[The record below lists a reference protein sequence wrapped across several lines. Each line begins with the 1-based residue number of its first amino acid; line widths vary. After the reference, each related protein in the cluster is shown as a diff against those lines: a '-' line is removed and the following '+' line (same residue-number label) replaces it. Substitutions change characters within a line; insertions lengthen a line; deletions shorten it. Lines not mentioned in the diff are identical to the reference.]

1 MTDEDQIEEEYEL
14 IQNEDNTW
22 AYLYD
27 GEVIYDDIP
36 NDIIRSGGENT
47 ADYIIEQN
55 REQRKK
61 DRLSIIPPI
70 PDGEPSPVR
79 GVAPPY
85 RMPIEQID
93 RPVPSDPSSVGIAP
107 SDYEMD
113 SSAGAHFRFDPTTLP
128 DLGKDLVRIGVRA
141 ATNIGKTG
149 VDISEAARYVSKF
162 TLPERIKN
170 ERGLALQRRDQDERA
185 WFGATPEERIKIEKE
200 AVRRTAQLAA
210 DAIPGIDISDLYA
223 EGKILYP
230 ETVPGMVAELGAWV
244 FIYSKAL
251 KLKALQEL
259 PNLYRY
265 IVAAEATELV
275 MIDPKVEVDEE
286 GQESG
291 GNFFSMIEQSLIE
304 STSPGVIAL
313 KYGFSSNA
321 PITTKVIGEVVDF
334 LSVDPDDSRSMQRMK
349 QFSGDAIFMGAFLD
363 ILGDNILGQ
372 KAIERFDRSLSAL
385 TRNEVGELISD
396 ELQEA
401 RFLLWLSKQAD
412 ADEWL
417 KLPVYETNAAVRQ
430 VIDQSQEGA
439 RGSLRRTF
447 QVFTQQRGYL
457 TETAKNIFDSS
468 VHAQRATVGK
478 AENVVRNLQHEMRVI
493 LDNPSIADKNIAE
506 RVQEV
511 LTTDIDFPKNRENWT
526 QFLEDVFDIPEDL
539 ATHVIRSREMIDD
552 LSRRLTHLDFID
564 QGVKDVIEEN
574 IGSYLRRS
582 YRLFEDA
589 GWQPS
594 QAIRTDAEDFIRFQ
608 ILESTGGN
616 IDDALLETR
625 VQDLM
630 REILETDDIFQFA
643 DSSRRLNIEILR
655 GKKDIPPEIR
665 ALMGEIEEPAENI
678 MLTISKMSKL
688 YEVGRFHTNMYDLGK
703 GKYIFDDNMPR
714 DNSIFNTRM
723 NMPGSPLDGKWTTP
737 ETAAAIKNNF
747 VWNPGEFLDNVLV
760 QNFASAKGFSQQ
772 QKTVGSVSTQARN
785 GIGGMQFGPANGM
798 NPFASGNTSR
808 QILWD
813 NAKGLGNKEF
823 EDLYNK
829 FQGLGLINTNTKQ
842 GEFRSLL
849 ETGANST
856 ADDFISN
863 LGKIPVLGEAGRTTM
878 AGANKLY
885 MAVDDFYKING
896 FNVELDTLKRAYPNR
911 ETHPLELLEQEAA
924 RKIKNNFPN
933 YDRVPPAMKATRFL
947 PMGNFISFPAEIWR
961 TSYHIIKEGSREVRS
976 GNPVL
981 MKRGAQRLAGYFG
994 SMTAWGV
1001 VAEMSGNLLGF
1012 TESEIDAINHIS
1024 KTPWNAGTTQ
1034 NIVRVGDKF
1043 YTNDTQF
1050 LNSYHTIRSP
1060 IMQFKEEIERGELYG
1075 EDLDKVLIREFG
1087 NVAVNMLKP
1096 FIEETMLVKALSD
1109 VMYAIDSESGLTPD
1123 GKRLFAEG
1131 EPIETVGG
1139 AIFEY
1144 IIAPFMPGT
1153 FDSAA
1158 DVWNAAWQKPN
1169 RYSGKIE
1176 NVEAELITALM
1187 GIRFK
1192 EVDPAEALRFAYI
1205 EYQNASNNDISSF
1218 PSFVTSPEEVIDAV
1232 RTRQNLRFRDQQKF
1246 YEMYR
1251 AVDLL
1256 LGQSDTFREARGE
1269 KMEDDPSIYD
1279 LRGRHAYSI
1288 LRDLNMPAPEIIR
1301 LAAGRFSPENSFYS
1315 ILRQSLEKQTP
1326 FMTEELEN
1334 KEKLLYDAY
1343 YEMYLYPLDYAPTE
1357 KPNYRLDRGWGA
1369 RQHRLDRER
1378 REEEVREEERR
1389 EEERASGRNFRLK
1402 KGGEVN
1408 IPQAPV
1414 EPDERIDKI
1423 TGIPYNQ
1430 QAGGAFIDEEDR
1442 AGLTSLYTNIFG
1454 AR

>member
-1 MTDEDQIEEEYEL
+1 MADEMA
-14 IQNEDNTW
+14 NATSFTVSEDGKTITITTF
-22 AYLYD
+22 D
-27 GEVIYDDIP
+27 GHVISEIPMDIAR
-36 NDIIRSGGENT
+36 DS
-47 ADYIIEQN
+47 
-55 REQRKK
+55 
-61 DRLSIIPPI
+61 DRLSDHVTDWRVTNQKRLPPTGIQAGMVSYADQPDPPRALDIASSDFEFESSRIAHAQADAAGI
-70 PDGEPSPVR
+70 PDV
-79 GVAPPY
+79 
-85 RMPIEQID
+85 
-93 RPVPSDPSSVGIAP
+93 
-107 SDYEMD
+107 
-113 SSAGAHFRFDPTTLP
+113 
-128 DLGKDLVRIGVRA
+128 GKD
-141 ATNIGKTG
+141 
-149 VDISEAARYVSKF
+149 AARTFLSTSMGVGQLIAEGVKLAV
-162 TLPERIKN
+162 TPPGWHPLLPNPI
-170 ERGLALQRRDQDERA
+170 
-185 WFGATPEERIKIEKE
+185 FPGATEEEKRKIERD
-200 AVRRTAQLAA
+200 ATRRTAEAFAHITPGIEREDVYNEETGKIREPETLAGIGLVLGTYMASYTRILGTKAIQNIPKLFQYILAA
-210 DAIPGIDISDLYA
+210 GVTESIMFD
-223 EGKILYP
+223 P
-230 ETVPGMVAELGAWV
+230 E
-244 FIYSKAL
+244 
-251 KLKALQEL
+251 
-259 PNLYRY
+259 
-265 IVAAEATELV
+265 
-275 MIDPKVEVDEE
+275 VEVDEE

-291 GNFFSMIEQSLIE
+291 GNTFSMLEQYLID
-304 STSPGVIAL
+304 STSPGVVSF
-313 KYGFSSNA
+313 KYGFNTSA
-321 PITTKVIGEVVDF
+321 PILSKAIKSVVQF
-334 LSVDPDDSRSMQRMK
+334 LSTDPDDSRVMQRMK
-349 QFSGDAIFMGAFLD
+349 QIVVDGILLGGILD
-363 ILGDNILGQ
+363 IVGDKLLGQ
-372 KAIERFDRSLSAL
+372 KAIEIFNQPPSTLAR
-385 TRNEVGELISD
+385 GELERAATDILEEAQQLLYISSRLNVDDALLHGPQRLISETD
-396 ELQEA
+396 EG
-401 RFLLWLSKQAD
+401 
-412 ADEWL
+412 
-417 KLPVYETNAAVRQ
+417 VRQ
-430 VIDQSQEGA
+430 VIAQSETGI

-447 QVFTQQRGYL
+447 QAFTQQRGYL
-457 TETAKNIFDSS
+457 TETAKNLFDGS
-468 VHAQRATVGK
+468 VYAQRATAGE
-478 AENVVRNLQHEMRVI
+478 AENVVRKLQHEMRVI

-511 LTTDIDFPKNRENWT
+511 ITTDINFPENRENWA
-526 QFLEDVFDIPEDL
+526 QFLKDDFGIPENL
-539 ATHVIRSREMIDD
+539 APHVIRSREMIDD
-552 LSRRLTHLDFID
+552 LSRRLVHADFLD

-582 YRLFEDA
+582 YRLYEDV
-589 GWQPS
+589 GWKPS
-594 QAIRTDAEDFIRFQ
+594 QAIRTDAEDYIRFQ
-608 ILESTGGN
+608 IIESTGGN

-630 REILETDDIFQFA
+630 NEILETDDIFQFT
-643 DSSRRLNIEILR
+643 DSSRRLNIEILK

-714 DNSIFNTRM
+714 DTSIFNTRM
-723 NMPGSPLDGKWTTP
+723 NMPGSPLDRKWTTP
-737 ETAAAIKNNF
+737 ETAEALKSNF
-747 VWNPGEFLDNVLV
+747 IWNPGNFLDNVLV

-785 GIGGMQFGPANGM
+785 GIGGAQFGLANGM
-798 NPFASGNTSR
+798 NPFADGNTTR

-813 NAKGLGNKEF
+813 NARKLGNKEF

-829 FQGLGLINTNTKQ
+829 YQRLGLINTQ
-842 GEFRSLL
+842 VRLGEFRSLL

-878 AGANKLY
+878 AGAEKLY

-896 FNVELDTLKRAYPNR
+896 FGVELDTLKRAHPNR
-911 ETHPLELLEQEAA
+911 ETYPLELLEQEAA
-924 RKIKNNFPN
+924 RKIKNTFPN
-933 YDRVPPAMKATRFL
+933 YDRVPPGMKATRFL

-994 SMTAWGV
+994 MMTAWGL
-1001 VAEMSGNLLGF
+1001 VAEGSASLLGF
-1012 TESEIDAINHIS
+1012 TESEKDAINHVS

-1096 FIEETMLVKALSD
+1096 FVEETMLVKALSD
-1109 VMYAIDSESGLTPD
+1109 VMFAIDSESGLTPD

-1139 AIFEY
+1139 AVFEY
-1144 IIAPFMPGT
+1144 LIAPFMPGT
-1153 FDSAA
+1153 FDSAV

-1169 RYSGKIE
+1169 KYSGKTE

-1218 PSFVTSPEEVIDAV
+1218 PSFETSPEEVIDAV
-1232 RTRQNLRFRDQQKF
+1232 RTRQNLRFRDQQKL

-1256 LGQSDTFREARGE
+1256 LGESDTFREARGQE
-1269 KMEDDPSIYD
+1269 MEDDPSLFD
-1279 LRGRHAYSI
+1279 LYGRHAYSI
-1288 LRDLNMPAPEIIR
+1288 LRDLNMPAPDAIR
-1301 LAAGRFSPENSFYS
+1301 LAAGRFNPENSFYS
-1315 ILRQSLEKQTP
+1315 ILRQSMEKQTP
-1326 FMTEELEN
+1326 FMTAELED

-1343 YEMYLYPLDYAPTE
+1343 FEMFLYPLDYAPTE
-1357 KPNYRLDRGWGA
+1357 RPNLRIDQGWGA
-1369 RQHRLDRER
+1369 RQRRLDMER
-1378 REEEVREEERR
+1378 RRDEVREEERREEERR
-1389 EEERASGRNFRLK
+1389 EEERASGRDFRLNRR

-1408 IPQAPV
+1408 IPQAPA
-1414 EPDERIDKI
+1414 EPDERIDKM
-1423 TGIPYNQ
+1423 TGLPYDQ

-1442 AGLTSLYTNIFG
+1442 AGLISLYTNIFG

>member
-1 MTDEDQIEEEYEL
+1 MTDKDEIANATSFTVSEDGKTVSIK
-14 IQNEDNTW
+14 TF
-22 AYLYD
+22 D
-27 GEVIYDDIP
+27 GHEITGIP
-36 NDIIRSGGENT
+36 MDTARDGPKMVKYVADWRVEN
-47 ADYIIEQN
+47 Q
-55 REQRKK
+55 K
-61 DRLSIIPPI
+61 RLP
-70 PDGEPSPVR
+70 
-79 GVAPPY
+79 
-85 RMPIEQID
+85 
-93 RPVPSDPSSVGIAP
+93 PSDIQRAGMVSYADQPDPPRALDIAS
-107 SDYEMD
+107 SDYEAGEMRWANVRD
-113 SSAGAHFRFDPTTLP
+113 DEEALPDFGKDAARTFLSISTGIGQLVAEGVKSAATPPGWHPLLPNPIGGATEEEKRKIERDATRKTAEAFAHITPGIEREDVYNEETGKIREPETLAGMGLVLGTYMASYTRILGTKAIQNMPKIFQYILAAGATESIMFDP
-128 DLGKDLVRIGVRA
+128 
-141 ATNIGKTG
+141 
-149 VDISEAARYVSKF
+149 E
-162 TLPERIKN
+162 
-170 ERGLALQRRDQDERA
+170 
-185 WFGATPEERIKIEKE
+185 
-200 AVRRTAQLAA
+200 
-210 DAIPGIDISDLYA
+210 
-223 EGKILYP
+223 
-230 ETVPGMVAELGAWV
+230 
-244 FIYSKAL
+244 
-251 KLKALQEL
+251 
-259 PNLYRY
+259 
-265 IVAAEATELV
+265 
-275 MIDPKVEVDEE
+275 VEVDEE

-291 GNFFSMIEQSLIE
+291 GNTFSMLEQYLID
-304 STSPGVIAL
+304 STSPGAVGA
-313 KYGFSSNA
+313 KYGFNTSA
-321 PITTKVIGEVVDF
+321 PITSKAIKSVVQF
-334 LSVDPDDSRSMQRMK
+334 LSTDPDDSRPMQRMK
-349 QFSGDAIFMGAFLD
+349 QIVVDGILLGGILD
-363 ILGDNILGQ
+363 VLGDGLLGI
-372 KAIERFDRSLSAL
+372 KAIEKFDAPFSTL
-385 TRNEVGELISD
+385 NPPQMEEVVMDGLE
-396 ELQEA
+396 EA
-401 RFLLWLSKQAD
+401 RELMALANQIPGQRLSITETD
-412 ADEWL
+412 AD
-417 KLPVYETNAAVRQ
+417 VRQ
-430 VIDQSQEGA
+430 VIAQSKEGN
-439 RGSLRRTF
+439 RGGLRRTF
-447 QVFTQQRGYL
+447 QAFTQQRGFL
-457 TETAKNIFDSS
+457 TRAAKNAFDSS
-468 VHAQRATVGK
+468 VYAQRATAGE

-511 LTTDIDFPKNRENWT
+511 ITTDINFPENRENWA
-526 QFLEDVFDIPEDL
+526 QFLKDDFGIPENL
-539 ATHVIRSREMIDD
+539 APHIIRSREMIDD
-552 LSRRLTHLDFID
+552 LSRRLVHSDFLD

-582 YRLFEDA
+582 YRLFEDT

-630 REILETDDIFQFA
+630 NEILVTDDVFQFA
-643 DSSRRLNIEILR
+643 DSSRRLNIEILK

-714 DNSIFNTRM
+714 DTSIFNTRM
-723 NMPGSPLDGKWTTP
+723 KMPGSPLDGKWTTP
-737 ETAAAIKNNF
+737 ETAEAIKSNF
-747 VWNPGEFLDNVLV
+747 IWNPGDFLNHPIVK
-760 QNFASAKGFSQQ
+760 NFAEAKGVSQQ
-772 QKTVGSVSTQARN
+772 SKTILSISTQSRN
-785 GIGGMQFGPANGM
+785 GIGGSQFGLANGM
-798 NPFASGNTSR
+798 NPFADGNTTR

-813 NAKGLGNKEF
+813 HARGLGNKEF

-829 FQGLGLINTNTKQ
+829 FQGLGVINTNTKQ

-849 ETGANST
+849 ETGADST
-856 ADDFISN
+856 AENLFSN
-863 LGKIPVLGEAGRTTM
+863 LGKIPVLGEAGETTI

-924 RKIKNNFPN
+924 RKIKNTFPN
-933 YDRVPPAMKATRFL
+933 YDRVPPGMKATRFL

-961 TSYHIIKEGSREVRS
+961 TSYHVIKEGSREVRS

-994 SMTAWGV
+994 TMTAWGL
-1001 VAEMSGNLLGF
+1001 VAKGTYSLLGF
-1012 TESEIDAINHIS
+1012 TEAEEDAINHVS

-1096 FIEETMLVKALSD
+1096 FVEETMLVKALSD
-1109 VMYAIDSESGLTPD
+1109 VMFAIDSESGLTPD

-1139 AIFEY
+1139 AVFEY
-1144 IIAPFMPGT
+1144 LIAPFMPGT
-1153 FDSAA
+1153 FDSAV

-1169 RYSGKIE
+1169 KYSGKTE
-1176 NVEAELITALM
+1176 NVEAELIAALI
-1187 GIRFK
+1187 GIKFK

-1218 PSFVTSPEEVIDAV
+1218 PSFETSPEEVIDAV
-1232 RTRQNLRFRDQQKF
+1232 RTRQNLRFRDQQKL

-1256 LGQSDTFREARGE
+1256 LGESDTFREARGQE
-1269 KMEDDPSIYD
+1269 MEDDPSIFE

-1288 LRDLNMPAPEIIR
+1288 LRDLNMPAPDAIR
-1301 LAAGRFSPENSFYS
+1301 LAAGRFNPENSFYS
-1315 ILRQSLEKQTP
+1315 ILRESMERQTP
-1326 FMTEELEN
+1326 FMTAELED

-1343 YEMYLYPLDYAPTE
+1343 FEMFLYPLHYAPTSE
-1357 KPNYRLDRGWGA
+1357 SPLGIDEGFGA
-1369 RQHRLDRER
+1369 RDERLEREREEERER
-1378 REEEVREEERR
+1378 REELEGVVDINRLNRR
-1389 EEERASGRNFRLK
+1389 

-1408 IPQAPV
+1408 IPQAPA
-1414 EPDERIDKI
+1414 EPDERIDKM
-1423 TGIPYNQ
+1423 TGLPYDQ